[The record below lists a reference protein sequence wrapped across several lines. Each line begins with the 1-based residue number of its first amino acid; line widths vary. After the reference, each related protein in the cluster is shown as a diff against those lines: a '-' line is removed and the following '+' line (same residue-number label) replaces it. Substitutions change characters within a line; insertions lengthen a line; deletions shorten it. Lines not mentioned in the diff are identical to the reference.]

1 MRFEAAKERLLK
13 AGCEVVSPLE
23 NGLPP
28 DSSWER
34 HMQRDL
40 ELLADCDVI
49 YLLDGWERSKGCQI
63 EFNTAIGL
71 RQTIIFEQ
79 RRTNEN
85 EGLHKV
91 AESNPG
97 GKLVS

>member
-1 MRFEAAKERLLK
+1 MGKAKVYISGAISGHDAKTVRMRFGAAKARLLK

-71 RQTIIFEQ
+71 RQTIIFE
-79 RRTNEN
+79 
-85 EGLHKV
+85 
-91 AESNPG
+91 
-97 GKLVS
+97 